1 MKTIDFLTWNVLD
14 RRYWFQFSLN
24 LSVAWC
30 NNEVFVHF
38 FFNFPF
44 TVYPRNSLKKEEKTE
59 LAWKCYGNE
68 SWRNFSG
75 WGIQEDLPLCHT
87 SLSRFKRLV
96 QCITT
101 HQAWT
106 QSYGSSTF
114 LNFGFLKPNHR
125 FWFLARYLRNDL
137 AKILLTFMHFML
149 FKSSHLLMLRLLKK
163 SMVKKPQRLWK
174 YMIHSLAT

>member
-1 MKTIDFLTWNVLD
+1 MFKVVLVPI
-14 RRYWFQFSLN
+14 FSKSCRGMLN
-24 LSVAWC
+24 SIC

-106 QSYGSSTF
+106 QSYGSTF

-125 FWFLARYLRNDL
+125 FWFLASYLLNDL
-137 AKILLTFMHFML
+137 AKILLTFMHFVL
-149 FKSSHLLMLRLLKK
+149 VKSTQWVRH
-163 SMVKKPQRLWK
+163 
-174 YMIHSLAT
+174 